1 MKRTVL
7 AALFAAA
14 AVVAAPSFADAN
26 LRTIHVTPSTKAINV
41 EYAET
46 VNVDVNGTTQT
57 IRFDSSAPVQNLQTI
72 VPGAP
77 SIPVYITPSDRFA
90 PDSAGS

>member
-1 MKRTVL
+1 MKRSLL
-7 AALFAAA
+7 AALVAAGA
-14 AVVAAPSFADAN
+14 IVSAPSFADN
-26 LRTIHVTPSTKAINV
+26 YTRTIHVTPATKAINV

-46 VNVDVNGTTQT
+46 VNLDVNGTTH
-57 IRFDSSAPVQNLQTI
+57 IVKFDSSAPVENLQSV

-90 PDSAGS
+90 PDSAGG

>member
-1 MKRTVL
+1 MKRTIL
-7 AALFAAA
+7 AALLAAG
-14 AVVAAPSFADAN
+14 AVVSVQSFADTG

-46 VNVDVNGTTQT
+46 VNLDVNGNSQVVK
-57 IRFDSSAPVQNLQTI
+57 FDSSSPVQNLQSF

-90 PDSAGS
+90 PDSAGG